1 MNNSLRIAVADD
13 EAEMREYLESTLALL
28 GHQVVAVVKTGC
40 ELVERCR
47 AMRPN
52 LVITDIRMP
61 DMDGLDAIHEIGG
74 GMSIPVIIVSAH
86 HDPEAV
92 ARALD
97 NQVLAYLVKPIKQA
111 DLETAIA
118 VAIRRFREFQALGRQ
133 TDSLRQALED
143 RKLIERA
150 KGILMQR
157 TGIDEPAAFTRL
169 QKLASDNNWKL
180 AEAARSL
187 LASDAAL
194 RSPQTS
200 QSPPGPGS

>member
-40 ELVERCR
+40 ELIERCQ

-74 GMSIPVIIVSAH
+74 SMSIPVIIVSAH

>member
-13 EAEMREYLESTLALL
+13 EPEMREYLESTLILL
-28 GHQVVAVVKTGC
+28 GHQVVAVAKTGR

-61 DMDGLDAIHEIGG
+61 EMDGLDAIHEIAGS
-74 GMSIPVIIVSAH
+74 MSIPVILVSAH
-86 HDPEAV
+86 HDPDAV

-157 TGIDEPAAFTRL
+157 TGIDEPAAFARL
-169 QKLASDNNWKL
+169 QKLASDHNWKL

-194 RSPQTS
+194 RSPQTP
-200 QSPPGPGS
+200 QSPSDPES

>member
-40 ELVERCR
+40 ELVERCQ

-74 GMSIPVIIVSAH
+74 SMSIPVIIVSAH